1 MMTWQEYESRMAQI
15 GPALESDFHTICAE
29 RDKVTPSERSN
40 TERSN
45 IERSNIERSN
55 IERSNKVTQ

>member
-15 GPALESDFHTICAE
+15 GPALESDFHAICAE
-29 RDKVTPSERSN
+29 RDRITPSERSN

-45 IERSNIERSN
+45 T
-55 IERSNKVTQ
+55 ERSNKVTQ